1 MEIYVFVGSLLIF
14 LAILTP
20 ILSIVIHKKII
31 KNNYYETVTIL
42 TTVLIIAILLIIG
55 FNCLIKSELIF

>member
-1 MEIYVFVGSLLIF
+1 METYLFAGSLLIF

-20 ILSIVIHKKII
+20 IVSIIIYRKII
-31 KNNYYETVTIL
+31 KNNYYETVTML